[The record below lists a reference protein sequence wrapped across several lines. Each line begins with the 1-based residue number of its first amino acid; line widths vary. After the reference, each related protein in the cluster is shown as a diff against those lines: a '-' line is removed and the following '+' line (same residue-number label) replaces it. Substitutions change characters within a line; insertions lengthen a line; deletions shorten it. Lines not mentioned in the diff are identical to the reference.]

1 MKSSKAVEAGCCR
14 WNLHCVE
21 GWRAQDRCVVRAERL
36 LYLEVALETVV
47 ECQGR
52 ACRWQSEEGHWLVS
66 MEDNFA
72 PEAVVHILETQAVE
86 VRWVG
91 RINMEGKV
99 VGHSV
104 EGAGGPFDWGARV
117 DVSWLAEQATG
128 S

>member
-1 MKSSKAVEAGCCR
+1 VG
-14 WNLHCVE
+14 
-21 GWRAQDRCVVRAERL
+21 GWRAQDRCVARAERL
-36 LYLEVALETVV
+36 LYLEVAFETVV
-47 ECQGR
+47 VGPGR
-52 ACRWQSEEGHWLVS
+52 ACRWSEEEGHWLVS

-91 RINMEGKV
+91 RIDMEGKV

-117 DVSWLAEQATG
+117 DVSWLVGQATG

>member
-47 ECQGR
+47 VCQGTGL
-52 ACRWQSEEGHWLVS
+52 SLVVGGGPLVVS

-91 RINMEGKV
+91 RIDMEGKV

-117 DVSWLAEQATG
+117 DVSWLVGQATG
-128 S
+128 N